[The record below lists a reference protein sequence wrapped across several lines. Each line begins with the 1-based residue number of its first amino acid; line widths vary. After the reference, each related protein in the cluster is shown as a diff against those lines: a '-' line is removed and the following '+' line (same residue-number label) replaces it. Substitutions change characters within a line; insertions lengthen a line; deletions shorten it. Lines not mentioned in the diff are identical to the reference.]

1 MIPGA
6 ILRYKITTRLSAYHI
21 SYYSS
26 DMKLVYC
33 NKDST
38 SSIVTTLETQLDQ
51 ASSTRRN
58 FPEKYIIGIVSILQW
73 TLLRGSL
80 EPRSVYP

>member
-6 ILRYKITTRLSAYHI
+6 ILRYKITTRLSACHM

-26 DMKLVYC
+26 DMNLVYC
-33 NKDST
+33 NKNST

-51 ASSTRRN
+51 AFSTRRN

-73 TLLRGSL
+73 TLSRDGM
-80 EPRSVYP
+80 EP